1 MHPFRH
7 TRLSRSAQLDLGLF
21 FVLVYDPLAL
31 LYCRTLSGPSSSCGG
46 VGCVRVRREGI
57 RECEGGGGGE
67 RESVVSGIGLVGVK
81 RERIDEVMSGRR
93 GWMSYGE
100 LCLNRCRTGR

>member
-1 MHPFRH
+1 MK
-7 TRLSRSAQLDLGLF
+7 
-21 FVLVYDPLAL
+21 
-31 LYCRTLSGPSSSCGG
+31 
-46 VGCVRVRREGI
+46 E
-57 RECEGGGGGE
+57 GGGGE
-67 RESVVSGIGLVGVK
+67 RESVVSRIGLVGVK